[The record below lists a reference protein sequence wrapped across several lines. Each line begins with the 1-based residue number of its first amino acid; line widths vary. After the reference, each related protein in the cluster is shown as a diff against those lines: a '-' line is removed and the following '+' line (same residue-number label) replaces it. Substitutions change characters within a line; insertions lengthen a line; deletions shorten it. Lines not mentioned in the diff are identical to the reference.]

1 LGNGATDRS
10 SQTAHELCAAH
21 NEREHPRFA
30 EESSRGSGPL
40 GPWVF
45 AVAKQLGLA
54 DDPQKQ
60 GRCMLLLER
69 DDGGPFDRLRRHKAF
84 IWQSYPR
91 R

>member
-30 EESSRGSGPL
+30 DERPRGSGPL

-54 DDPQKQ
+54 DDPHKQ
-60 GRCMLLLER
+60 GRCMMLLER
-69 DDGGPFDRLRRHKAF
+69 DGGGPFDRLRRDKAF
-84 IWQSYPR
+84 IWQSYPSR
-91 R
+91 